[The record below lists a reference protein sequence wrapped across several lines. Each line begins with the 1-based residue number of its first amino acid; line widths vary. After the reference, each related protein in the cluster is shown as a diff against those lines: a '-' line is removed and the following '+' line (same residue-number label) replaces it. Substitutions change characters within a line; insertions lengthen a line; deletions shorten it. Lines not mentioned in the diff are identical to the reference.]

1 MTAQADTVSTP
12 DGELDADELD
22 ALRETVREVCADA
35 GGTAAVRGLTD
46 IGYDERLWR
55 VLAQD
60 VGLAGLGLPAPAGDG
75 GLIALTEV
83 CEQLGA
89 MLAPVPFLGSTALSG
104 QVLARCGQS
113 AAPALDAIAAGAV
126 HALAVAD
133 ADGVWRPDQLA
144 VRAERGPDGTW
155 ELQGVSPFVLDGGA
169 ATAFVVAATTPD
181 GVDVFIV
188 PSSAPG
194 VHVQETECLDLSRAQ
209 VMLRLSGAPATAL
222 TQGGSGTAA
231 VDAGLDRALVALA
244 AEQLGGAQ
252 ACLDMT
258 VAYVRERTQFGR
270 AIGSFQAVKHR
281 CADALLRIE
290 TARSAVTRAVAA
302 DGDAAALA
310 EAAAV
315 AQAWCSDTYVWVAE
329 ECLQLHGGMG
339 FTWEHDAH
347 LYFRRAVADAALL
360 GDARHHRERLACL
373 LAW

>member
-1 MTAQADTVSTP
+1 MTVQADVVST
-12 DGELDADELD
+12 LDAEELA

-35 GGTAAVRGLTD
+35 GGTAAARLGT
-46 IGYDERLWR
+46 GHDEQLWR
-55 VLAQD
+55 VLAEE
-60 VGLAGLGLPAPAGDG
+60 VGLAGLGLPAPVGDG
-75 GLIALTEV
+75 GLAALTAV

-89 MLAPVPFLGSTALSG
+89 VLAPVPFLGSTVLAG
-104 QVLARCGQS
+104 QVLARCGPAATS
-113 AAPALDAIAAGAV
+113 ALAAVAGGAV

-133 ADGVWRPDQLA
+133 ADGAWRPDRLA
-144 VRAERGPDGTW
+144 VRAERTADGW
-155 ELQGVSPFVLDGGA
+155 QLHGVSPFVLDGAA
-169 ATAFVVAATTPD
+169 ATVFVVAASTPD
-181 GVDVFIV
+181 GVHVFTV
-188 PSSAPG
+188 SASAPG
-194 VHVQETECLDLSRAQ
+194 VQVQETECLDLSRAQ
-209 VMLRLSGAPATAL
+209 VMLRLSGASSTAL
-222 TQGGSGTAA
+222 TEGGSGAA
-231 VDAGLDRALVALA
+231 SVQAGLDRALIALA

-281 CADALLRIE
+281 CADALVRVE

-302 DGDAAALA
+302 EGDPPALA

-315 AQAWCSDTYVWVAE
+315 AQAWCSEAFVWVAE

-347 LYFRRAVADAALL
+347 LYFRRAVADAALH
-360 GDARHHRERLACL
+360 GDATHHRDRLAGL